1 MVIDALLLDGA
12 DRRVLGRQ
20 VLLSSLPM
28 KAAMTFASWS
38 TSPCTLPRGAGCL
51 GQGLCLRWPVSCV
64 LDPFRARRE

>member
-51 GQGLCLRWPVSCV
+51 RQGPCLRW
-64 LDPFRARRE
+64 LRARVLYPSSS